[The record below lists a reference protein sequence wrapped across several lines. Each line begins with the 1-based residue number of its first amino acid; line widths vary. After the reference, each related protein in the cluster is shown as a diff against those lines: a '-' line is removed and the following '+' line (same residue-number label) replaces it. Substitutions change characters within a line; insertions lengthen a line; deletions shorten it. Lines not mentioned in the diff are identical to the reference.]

1 MDEKTLRV
9 KLSAII
15 VVRNEEK
22 RIRSCLDSLRWVDEI
37 VIVDQSSTDN
47 TVKICRKYT
56 DRIFEVSAKGYCDP
70 DRELASSKTSNDWVL
85 YLDAD
90 EIVTEELKEEIIA
103 ILSTPGRLDSYCLPR
118 KNYFLGQWIRW
129 SGWYPGYVMRLFNK
143 HKVRFTP
150 EIHTDI
156 IALTEPGFLKN
167 DLLHYTCDNIEEY
180 FGKNNRYTSIL
191 AFQAYRHGERITPLN
206 LAYNLLLKPL
216 VYAVYKY
223 LFKAGF
229 RDGFNGLFIAVLTY
243 LTVFLMYAKLWELQK
258 EGAHRGGF

>member
-1 MDEKTLRV
+1 MNEKILRV

-22 RIRSCLDSLRWVDEI
+22 KIRSCLDSLRWVDEI

-47 TVKICRKYT
+47 TVKICREYT
-56 DRIFEVSAKGYCDP
+56 DKIFVVSAKGYSEP

-90 EIVTEELKEEIIA
+90 EIVTEELKEEIISLLA
-103 ILSTPGRLDSYCLPR
+103 KPGRLDSYCLPR
-118 KNYFLGQWIRW
+118 KNYFLGQWIRG

-143 HKVRFTP
+143 HQVRFTP
-150 EIHTDI
+150 QIHKDI
-156 IALTEPGFLKN
+156 IALTEPGYLKS

-180 FGKNNRYTSIL
+180 LGKINRYTSIL
-191 AFQAYRHGERITPLN
+191 AFQVYRHGERVTPVN

-216 VYAVYKY
+216 AYAGYKY
-223 LFKAGF
+223 IFKKGF
-229 RDGFNGLFIAVLTY
+229 LDGFNGFLIAILTH

-258 EGAHRGGF
+258 EGDHRGGF